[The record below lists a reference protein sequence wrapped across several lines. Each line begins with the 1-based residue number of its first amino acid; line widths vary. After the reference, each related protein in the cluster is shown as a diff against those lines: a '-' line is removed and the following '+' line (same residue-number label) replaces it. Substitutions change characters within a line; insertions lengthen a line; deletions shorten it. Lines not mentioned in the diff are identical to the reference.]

1 MIYLMLGIKDFSI
14 IKLGFQ
20 IPDPTFSTLCPPPY
34 CTIFLK
40 LADIKKVPISCILTD
55 SALYYKHWIIQV
67 LMTLQLFNGKS
78 GFWKLK
84 QIFLNSDFSKF
95 IYLINLFYQYSYENV
110 KITLFNNNKTLEL
123 ALFKE

>member
-14 IKLGFQ
+14 RKLGFQ

-40 LADIKKVPISCILTD
+40 LADIKEVPISCILTD

-67 LMTLQLFNGKS
+67 LMRLQLFNGKS
-78 GFWKLK
+78 GLWKLK
-84 QIFLNSDFSKF
+84 PKFLNTDFSKF

-123 ALFKE
+123 ALFK